1 MKAQAVR
8 SKSAPLQI
16 TDIMHLYHLKKQDK
30 SISLTAEGG
39 KVFFKMAG
47 VKSDK
52 IQFVSSV
59 EKCRNAEIFVDG
71 RTIEVYL
78 NDGEDV
84 GTRLFY
90 NSNRQGIFCLNSEK
104 DAQVKICEMK
114 SIWK

>member
-1 MKAQAVR
+1 MNN
-8 SKSAPLQI
+8 
-16 TDIMHLYHLKKQDK
+16 
-30 SISLTAEGG
+30 LT
-39 KVFFKMAG
+39 
-47 VKSDK
+47 
-52 IQFVSSV
+52 V

>member
-1 MKAQAVR
+1 
-8 SKSAPLQI
+8 
-16 TDIMHLYHLKKQDK
+16 
-30 SISLTAEGG
+30 
-39 KVFFKMAG
+39 MAG

-52 IQFVSSV
+52 VQFCFFLWRNV
-59 EKCRNAEIFVDG
+59 EMQKFFVDG